1 MNNSRRIGIID
12 IGSNS
17 IRLAIYELHETGAY
31 RVIGEFKESA
41 RLSQRIGPDGGLP
54 PAEIQN
60 IVRMLSHFKRICDAH
75 GVTDCRA
82 AATAAIRNATNARE
96 IVDALTKQTG
106 FHIEILSGEDE
117 ARLGF
122 LGMIQ
127 TMDISDGYLVD
138 IGGGSTEISLFR
150 DRKLLR
156 SVSFPFGAVNTTRKF
171 APDGEFQPEQL
182 NGIRQMVQRALSAHS
197 WISQNPGLPLVGLG
211 GGVRTLSKI
220 NQRKRKYSLPI
231 PHNYVISPEDMDE
244 LALWLSNLP
253 GERRKKVDGLS
264 KDRYDII
271 VPGVIILQTVFQAT
285 GALQYVVSGAGLRDG
300 LFFESFCPPDTG
312 HLHIA
317 ERSADQFLSLHS
329 TAPQVHITR
338 VNENALKLFDVLA
351 QTKLLQLH
359 DSKMR
364 LCLSIASK
372 LYRIGAS
379 VQYYQFPKHTFHM
392 IAYTRIDGLTHRELL
407 FCALIATYKAK
418 NRTLQAVL
426 QHKDIISD
434 SDIELICKLGTLV
447 RLAIAL
453 DASETQA
460 LELESV
466 SIEGPSLNLRLKRKH
481 DPSAEYREVEGLQ
494 KEFKKIW
501 GLQLHCQETSFSTT

>member
-17 IRLAIYELHETGAY
+17 IRLAIYELHESGAY

-54 PAEIQN
+54 SAEIQN
-60 IVRMLSHFKRICDAH
+60 IVRMLSYFKRICDAH
-75 GVTDCRA
+75 GVTEYRA

-96 IVDALTKQTG
+96 IADTLSKQSG
-106 FHIEILSGEDE
+106 FHIEVLSGEDE

-127 TMDISDGYLVD
+127 TMDIPDGFLVD

-150 DRKLLR
+150 NRRLLH
-156 SVSFPFGAVNTTRKF
+156 SISFPFGAVNTTRKF
-171 APDGEFQPEQL
+171 APNGEFQAEQL
-182 NGIRQMVQRALSAHS
+182 NGIRQMVQRAISEHS
-197 WISQNPGLPLVGLG
+197 WIRQSPGLPLVGLG

-220 NQRKRKYSLPI
+220 DQRKRKYSLPTT
-231 PHNYVISPEDMDE
+231 HNYVVSPTDMDE
-244 LALWLSNLP
+244 LAVWLPSLT

-271 VPGVIILQTVFQAT
+271 VPGVIILQTIFQAT

-312 HLHIA
+312 HNHIA
-317 ERSADQFLSLHS
+317 ERSADHFLSLYS
-329 TAPQVHITR
+329 TAPKAHITR
-338 VNENALKLFDVLA
+338 VNETALKLFDVLA
-351 QTKLLQLH
+351 QTKLQPH
-359 DSKMR
+359 DSKQR

-379 VQYYQFPKHTFHM
+379 VQYYQFPKHTFYM

-407 FCALIATYKAK
+407 SCALMASYKAK
-418 NRTLQAVL
+418 NRTQHAVL

-434 SDIELICKLGTLV
+434 SDVEQICKLGTLV

-460 LELESV
+460 LELESA
-466 SIEGPSLNLRLKRKH
+466 SIDGSSMNLHLKRKH
-481 DPSAEYREVEGLQ
+481 DPSAEYREVVGLQ

-501 GLQLHCQETSFSTT
+501 GLQLNFQETSFSTT

>member
-17 IRLAIYELHETGAY
+17 IRLAIYELHDNGAY

-54 PAEIQN
+54 PVEIQS
-60 IVRMLSHFKRICDAH
+60 IVRILLQFRRICDAH
-75 GVTDCRA
+75 GVTDYRA
-82 AATAAIRNATNARE
+82 AATAAIRNASNARQ
-96 IVDALTKQTG
+96 IADTLSTQSG
-106 FHIEILSGEDE
+106 FQVEILSGEDE

-127 TMDISDGYLVD
+127 TMDIPDGFLVD

-150 DRKLLR
+150 NRKLLH

-171 APDGEFQPEQL
+171 APSGEFQPEQL
-182 NGIRQMVQRALSAHS
+182 IHIRQMVLDALSLHP
-197 WISQNPGLPLVGLG
+197 WIGQTPGLPLVGLG

-231 PHNYVISPEDMDE
+231 THHYVVSPEEMDE
-244 LALWLSNLP
+244 LAAWLPSMP

-271 VPGVIILQTVFQAT
+271 VPGIIILQTVFQAA
-285 GALQYVVSGAGLRDG
+285 GASHYVVSGAGLRDG
-300 LFFESFCPPDTG
+300 LFFESFSRPETG
-312 HLHIA
+312 YAHIA
-317 ERSADQFLSLHS
+317 ERSADHYLSLHS
-329 TAPQVHITR
+329 TAPETHIVR
-338 VNENALKLFDVLA
+338 VYQTSLKLFDVLA
-351 QTKLLQLH
+351 RAQKHRYDTRK
-359 DSKMR
+359 R
-364 LCLSIASK
+364 LCLGIAAK

-379 VQYYQFPKHTFHM
+379 LQYYQFPKHTFHM
-392 IAYTRIDGLTHRELL
+392 IAHTRIDGLTHLELL
-407 FCALIATYKAK
+407 SCALIASYKTK
-418 NRTLQAVL
+418 NRTRQTVL
-426 QHKDIISD
+426 QYKDIVSEA
-434 SDIELICKLGTLV
+434 DIEYICKLGVLV

-460 LELESV
+460 LELESATV
-466 SIEGPSLNLRLKRKH
+466 EDSSMNLLLKRKH
-481 DPSAEYREVEGLQ
+481 DPSVEYREVEGVQ
-494 KEFKKIW
+494 KEFKKLW
-501 GLQLHCQETSFSTT
+501 GLQLNLQEQSFSTT

>member
-17 IRLAIYELHETGAY
+17 IRLAIYELHKTGAY
-31 RVIGEFKESA
+31 RVISEFKESA

-60 IVRMLSHFKRICDAH
+60 IVRILSHFKRICDAH
-75 GVTDCRA
+75 GVTDYRA

-96 IVDALTKQTG
+96 ITDILSKQSG
-106 FHIEILSGEDE
+106 FPIEILSGEDE

-122 LGMIQ
+122 LGMIL
-127 TMDISDGYLVD
+127 TMDIPDGFLVD

-150 DRKLLR
+150 NRKLLH

-171 APDGEFQPEQL
+171 APNGEFQAEQL
-182 NGIRQMVQRALSAHS
+182 HGIRQMVQQALSEHS
-197 WISQNPGLPLVGLG
+197 WISQSPGLPLVGLG
-211 GGVRTLSKI
+211 GGVRTLGKI

-231 PHNYVISPEDMDE
+231 THNYVVSPADMDE
-244 LALWLSNLP
+244 LALWLPSLP

-271 VPGVIILQTVFQAT
+271 VPGLIILQTIFQAA

-300 LFFESFCPPDTG
+300 LFFESFCSPDTG
-312 HLHIA
+312 HVHIA
-317 ERSADQFLSLHS
+317 ERSAEHFLSLHS
-329 TAPQVHITR
+329 TAPKAHITR
-338 VNENALKLFDVLA
+338 VNKTALKLFDVLA
-351 QTKLLQLH
+351 QTRQQPY
-359 DSKMR
+359 DSRHR
-364 LCLSIASK
+364 LCLSVASK

-407 FCALIATYKAK
+407 LCALIATYKAK
-418 NRTLQAVL
+418 NRTHHAVL

-434 SDIELICKLGTLV
+434 SDIEQICKLGTLV
-447 RLAIAL
+447 RLAVAL

-460 LELESV
+460 LELESA
-466 SIEGPSLNLRLKRKH
+466 SIEGSSMTLHLKRNH
-481 DPSAEYREVEGLQ
+481 DPSAEYREIEGLQ

-501 GLQLHCQETSFSTT
+501 GLQLYFQETSFSTT